1 MSAAVSC
8 RACVE
13 KILVVVGAVVLL
25 VVVVVFDFVELSS
38 VELMS

>member
-1 MSAAVSC
+1 MS
-8 RACVE
+8 CVLR
-13 KILVVVGAVVLL
+13 KFLCVVVLVVVLL